1 MLWPEARIIFFKWLP
16 QFKWAF
22 GTPWFLANE
31 DMASTL
37 AGVLLLFSHLIILL
51 ILFCYHRNNRSSE
64 LQSLRTWNTTPVC
77 GFFESISNQSFWQ
90 DYQQDYVVLLQCPPT
105 CPPCYMGSDL
115 DKGLKCLAWH
125 ISPQAWWVLYYQ
137 QTETPILW
145 WSGEGQILTEAT
157 LTLFVYANKIYVDK
171 MILHSDCGASI

>member
-1 MLWPEARIIFFKWLP
+1 M
-16 QFKWAF
+16 
-22 GTPWFLANE
+22 
-31 DMASTL
+31 
-37 AGVLLLFSHLIILL
+37 
-51 ILFCYHRNNRSSE
+51 
-64 LQSLRTWNTTPVC
+64 PVC

-115 DKGLKCLAWH
+115 DKSLKCLAWH
-125 ISPQAWWVLYYQ
+125 ISPQAWSVLYYQ

-157 LTLFVYANKIYVDK
+157 LTLFVYANMIYVDK
-171 MILHSDCGASI
+171 MILHSDCGGSIYRVGVTFSAVQINLLTTKSEMFWFVIWKQLVALWK